1 MNVALPAITSILALL
16 LGLALLDQWR
26 HRHGSFQL
34 AWAIGML
41 LFGIGS
47 GCEAIAAAG
56 AWSDPL
62 YRAWYLSGAVLTP
75 AWLGLGTALLLART
89 RFGYAYSVCFLLAGV
104 FTLLTQAKYN
114 YPESGAAGAIYLIA
128 GIALALAIFAATY
141 LGVQRWPRIAAVGVV
156 GGTVLGLILV
166 ATATLLSGSF
176 VDPTT
181 GEPTA
186 SLFPG
191 YLRLLTP
198 FMNVTGAFSLLF
210 GALFSAYVFMPKR
223 RVLDYSLDS
232 SQPFDHFLFNLVIGV
247 VAITVNLV
255 VSVPGAFR
263 AWRQGRLHSRV
274 GATILIAA
282 GAFVA
287 AAGDTL
293 NRVGVTSPFAMAKLI
308 AAVLLLWGFLVS
320 IDAFADIRIPF
331 TSIRLARERTERGE
345 AG

>member
-1 MNVALPAITSILALL
+1 MNVALPAVTSIVALV
-16 LGLALLDQWR
+16 LGVALLDQWR
-26 HRHGSFQL
+26 RRHGSFQL

-41 LFGIGS
+41 FFGIGS

-56 AWSDPL
+56 GWSDPV
-62 YRAWYLSGAVLTP
+62 YRTWYLAGAVLTP
-75 AWLGLGTALLLART
+75 AWLGLGTALLLAKT
-89 RFGYAYSVCFLLAGV
+89 RFGYAYSVCFLLAGL
-104 FTLLTQAKYN
+104 FTLLTQAKYD
-114 YPESGAAGAIYLIA
+114 YPESGPAGLLYLIA
-128 GIALALAIFAATY
+128 GIALAVAIFAATY
-141 LGVQRWPRIAAVGVV
+141 LGVQRWPRIAAIGVV
-156 GGTVLGLILV
+156 GGTVLGLALV
-166 ATATLLSGSF
+166 ATATLLPGSF
-176 VDPTT
+176 VDPATDQ
-181 GEPTA
+181 PTA
-186 SLFPG
+186 TLFPG

-232 SQPFDHFLFNLVIGV
+232 NQPFDHFLFNLVIGV

-255 VSVPGAFR
+255 TSLPGAFR
-263 AWRQGRLHSRV
+263 AWRQGTLHSRV
-274 GATILIAA
+274 GATILIAL

-293 NRVGVTSPFAMAKLI
+293 NRVGITSPFAVAKLI

-331 TSIRLARERTERGE
+331 TSIRLSRERTERGS